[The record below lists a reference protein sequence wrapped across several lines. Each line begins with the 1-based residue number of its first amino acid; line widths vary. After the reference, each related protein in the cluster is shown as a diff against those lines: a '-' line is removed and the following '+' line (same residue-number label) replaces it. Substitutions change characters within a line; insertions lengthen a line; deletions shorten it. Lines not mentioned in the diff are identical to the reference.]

1 MKDFPV
7 GMFGVSA
14 HIKRIVEVE
23 LAKIDRNPDQPRKN
37 FDPQSMAELTASI
50 KEVGLLQPII
60 VRKGGE
66 GRYIIVAGERRHRAC
81 ETLEWKS
88 MDAIVIEGGNADE
101 ISLVENLQRENLKP
115 LEEADAVD
123 RLIKVHKY
131 TQEDAAK
138 VLGKSRSSI
147 TELLGLLRLPDVIRE
162 AGRTADI
169 PKSTLLA
176 IARIGDAG
184 EQMAAFEAAKGGA
197 ISVATAKSI
206 QRGEATAKTDGE
218 ARPQNHVKTAT
229 RAIYAAIDRL
239 GHVEGVPDKKALAG
253 LKEAK
258 RKLDEL
264 YREVTG
270 RKVGAAPQFET
281 PRAPE
286 V

>member
-1 MKDFPV
+1 MKDFPTN
-7 GMFGVSA
+7 MFGVSA

-23 LAKIDRNPDQPRKN
+23 LAKIDRNPDQPRKT
-37 FDPQSMAELTASI
+37 FDPQSMEELTASI

-66 GRYIIVAGERRHRAC
+66 GRYVIVAGERRHRAC
-81 ETLEWKS
+81 EMLEWKS
-88 MDAIVIEGGNADE
+88 MDAIVVDGGNADE
-101 ISLVENLQRENLKP
+101 IAIVENLQRENLKP
-115 LEEADAVD
+115 IEEAEAVD
-123 RLIKVHKY
+123 RLIKLHQY
-131 TQEDAAK
+131 TQDDAAK
-138 VLGKSRSSI
+138 ILSKSRSSI
-147 TELLGLLRLPDVIRE
+147 TELLGLLRLPEVIRE
-162 AGRTADI
+162 AGRTTDI

-206 QRGEATAKTDGE
+206 QKGEATAKGE
-218 ARPQNHVKTAT
+218 GEPRPQNHVKTAT

-239 GHVEGVPDKKALAG
+239 GHVEGVPDKKAMAG

-270 RKVGAAPQFET
+270 RKASAAEP
-281 PRAPE
+281 P
-286 V
+286 VV